1 MWYCCCYPG
10 NSHGSSWLKNLRP
23 HNRRRHSHN
32 DCEWSA
38 YKAHT
43 SHSGG
48 QPLSV
53 NVPHFHFALAFAH
66 FHLQNSRIHISWQ
79 SFIGHL
85 IAYTVATPDRA
96 LYYCLV
102 WMLA

>member
-1 MWYCCCYPG
+1 MWYCCCHPG
-10 NSHGSSWLKNLRP
+10 NSHGSSWLKNLRA

-48 QPLSV
+48 QPLSG
-53 NVPHFHFALAFAH
+53 NVPHFHFALIGIC
-66 FHLQNSRIHISWQ
+66 NIHVYYIYHGKALS
-79 SFIGHL
+79 
-85 IAYTVATPDRA
+85 AT
-96 LYYCLV
+96 
-102 WMLA
+102 

>member
-48 QPLSV
+48 QPLSG
-53 NVPHFHFALAFAH
+53 NVPHFHFALAFP
-66 FHLQNSRIHISWQ
+66 F
-79 SFIGHL
+79 
-85 IAYTVATPDRA
+85 ATFTDTYIMA
-96 LYYCLV
+96 KLYRPLDCVYSSHT
-102 WMLA
+102 